1 LKSTE
6 TLVDY
11 VAYAAIVQIS
21 AISAR

>member
-6 TLVDY
+6 TAMGFPDRFDLD
-11 VAYAAIVQIS
+11 AIS

>member
-6 TLVDY
+6 TRNL
-11 VAYAAIVQIS
+11 QMRMHPSGEIS

>member
-6 TLVDY
+6 T
-11 VAYAAIVQIS
+11 APKRTGGAATREIS

>member
-6 TLVDY
+6 TDTEAGLSTGLRE
-11 VAYAAIVQIS
+11 IS

>member
-6 TLVDY
+6 TTESTDSIR
-11 VAYAAIVQIS
+11 ATGRIS